1 MCRPQEDRGLEV
13 GLTQYSLVI
22 LGARSSP
29 PALKMYPNHEQV
41 WELLASGGISGQ
53 EGQTFWAV

>member
-1 MCRPQEDRGLEV
+1 MYRPQEGCGLGV
-13 GLTQYSLVI
+13 CLTQQSLVI

-29 PALKMYPNHEQV
+29 PALKMYPHHEQV